1 MVVGWLVDVVGRLC
15 GQSLWNAWTA
25 VSTVWDGAYTL
36 EQLIRATN
44 HKAFW
49 VVRGTAASEG
59 ATMFWRVR
67 QTEARRMKYFF
78 LRSFLETRITKAFE
92 DGGQLEAD
100 VRSR

>member
-1 MVVGWLVDVVGRLC
+1 MLGP
-15 GQSLWNAWTA
+15 QSVPSGTRPI
-25 VSTVWDGAYTL
+25 

-67 QTEARRMKYFF
+67 QTEARRMKDFF